1 MQLFKLERYN
11 KMKTAA
17 SNLQNM
23 VEVLALLDLVSDQER
38 VFPIRR
44 KAREVA
50 AYLQQLAEAENKASS
65 NSGETGSD

>member
-1 MQLFKLERYN
+1 
-11 KMKTAA
+11 MKTAA

>member
-1 MQLFKLERYN
+1 
-11 KMKTAA
+11 MKTAT
-17 SNLQNM
+17 SNIQHML
-23 VEVLALLDLVSDQER
+23 EVIALLDIMPDQER

-44 KAREVA
+44 KAREVV